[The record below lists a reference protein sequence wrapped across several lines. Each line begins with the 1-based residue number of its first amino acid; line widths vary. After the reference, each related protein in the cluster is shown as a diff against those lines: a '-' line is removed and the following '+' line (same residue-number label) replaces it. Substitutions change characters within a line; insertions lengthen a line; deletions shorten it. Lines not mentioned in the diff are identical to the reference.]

1 MMYLKQFPDICRE
14 MGFDVEEK
22 AKIVTLSV
30 TDINY
35 SIDINKK
42 LFLEDLEL
50 ILDSYSEVR
59 EAIAIFEAET
69 KSGKYDNLDAT
80 ELQKLKCVFDKAWET
95 GRLKDDTGMFQ
106 TEVDTCHQHAECLK
120 AVLEKLLEKLKK
132 EVEKARLYSSSSH
145 YFPIVM
151 KQIDASCYK
160 AYVPT
165 KSNNGFIVQEYILDL
180 NDIGKNDEKKIRAQ
194 FDELFQKTNAADSYR
209 LLAELSIEV
218 GYFVPVCGILF
229 KTMGDAVSYIK
240 TKTDIDMTIVQSD
253 KTNLEMIRT
262 LDKFHLAML
271 LNHICADSKNW
282 PSSTTGWCEWLNS
295 NWNFMT

>member
-1 MMYLKQFPDICRE
+1 M
-14 MGFDVEEK
+14 
-22 AKIVTLSV
+22 T
-30 TDINY
+30 
-35 SIDINKK
+35 
-42 LFLEDLEL
+42 
-50 ILDSYSEVR
+50 LDSYSEVCV
-59 EAIAIFEAET
+59 AIAVFEA
-69 KSGKYDNLDAT
+69 KAKAGKYDNLDAT

-106 TEVDTCHQHAECLK
+106 TEVDACHQHAECLK

-132 EVEKARLYSSSSH
+132 EVDKARLYSTSSH
-145 YFPIVM
+145 DFPIVM

-165 KSNNGFIVQEYILDL
+165 KSNNGFIVQEYIFDL

-194 FDELFQKTNAADSYR
+194 FDELFQRTNTADSYR

-218 GYFVPVCGILF
+218 GYFVPVCGIFF
-229 KTMGDAVSYIK
+229 KKMGEAVSYIK
-240 TKTDIDMTIVQSD
+240 TKTDVDMTIVQSD

-271 LNHICADSKNW
+271 LNHICADSKNC
-282 PSSTTGWCEWLNS
+282 PSSTTGWCEWLGN
-295 NWNFMT
+295 NWNFMN

>member
-22 AKIVTLSV
+22 AKSVTLSV

-59 EAIAIFEAET
+59 EAIAIFEAEA

-106 TEVDTCHQHAECLK
+106 TEVGFYAQHAECLE

-132 EVEKARLYSSSSH
+132 EVEKTRLYSTSSH
-145 YFPIVM
+145 DFPIVM

-165 KSNNGFIVQEYILDL
+165 KSNNGFIVQEYIIDLD
-180 NDIGKNDEKKIRAQ
+180 DIGKNDEKKIRAQ

-209 LLAELSIEV
+209 LLAELAIKV
-218 GYFVPVCGILF
+218 GYFVPACGIFF
-229 KTMGDAVSYIK
+229 KSMGDAVSYIK
-240 TKTDIDMTIVQSD
+240 TKTDVDMTIVRSD

-262 LDKFHLAML
+262 MDKFHLAML
-271 LNHICADSKNW
+271 LSHIRANSKDY
-282 PSSTTGWCEWLNS
+282 PSTTTSWCEWLGN
-295 NWNFMT
+295 NWNSMT

>member
-22 AKIVTLSV
+22 AKTITLRI

-59 EAIAIFEAET
+59 EAIAIFEAKT

-106 TEVDTCHQHAECLK
+106 AEVDTCHQHAEYLK

-132 EVEKARLYSSSSH
+132 EVDATVFWQSFPSRLDTLSRSAEFFSKRWAKPCRTSRR
-145 YFPIVM
+145 
-151 KQIDASCYK
+151 K
-160 AYVPT
+160 PT
-165 KSNNGFIVQEYILDL
+165 L
-180 NDIGKNDEKKIRAQ
+180 
-194 FDELFQKTNAADSYR
+194 T
-209 LLAELSIEV
+209 
-218 GYFVPVCGILF
+218 
-229 KTMGDAVSYIK
+229 
-240 TKTDIDMTIVQSD
+240 
-253 KTNLEMIRT
+253 
-262 LDKFHLAML
+262 
-271 LNHICADSKNW
+271 
-282 PSSTTGWCEWLNS
+282 
-295 NWNFMT
+295 